1 MSVATAVYDTTCH
14 VCDYFNNITR
24 RIWLRVKRS
33 RQLNANFKIYEE
45 IRRFDDDAGA
55 YLTRM
60 NERTNENYKKE
71 MSKIKRITWA
81 WDTKNDIDD

>member
-14 VCDYFNNITR
+14 VCDYFNNVAR
-24 RIWLRVKRS
+24 RIWLRVQRS
-33 RQLNANFKIYEE
+33 RQMSANYKVFEDMKK
-45 IRRFDDDAGA
+45 FDKDAG
-55 YLTRM
+55 YHLYRM
-60 NERTNENYKKE
+60 NERTNKYYENE